1 MPSIDWNLETLRTY
15 VPQRLEPEDFDEFW
29 RDTLAQSSGPAD
41 IELELVDTGIDVV
54 TTYSL
59 TFAGYRGERV
69 HGWVHLP
76 ATRANFPLPAVV
88 QYIGYNGGRGLSHQW
103 NLWAT
108 AGYAHIV
115 LDTRGQGNGFC
126 PGSTPDSGL
135 MSPATGGFLTRGLE
149 SRETYYYRRTFIDA
163 ARIVD
168 AARHLEWV
176 DPRRVAVMGTSQ
188 GGGLALAAA
197 ALSGSAAAVISDV
210 PFLNDF
216 RRAVEITSTDPFAE
230 IRRYLACRPDDT
242 ERAFST
248 LDYFDVSIMAKRITV
263 PGLFSVALMDSIC
276 PPSGVFAAFNGYTGE
291 KQIEIYPMNDHEG
304 GGPHFQQVQ
313 LAWLANQFGK

>member
-1 MPSIDWNLETLRTY
+1 MPSIDLTLDALRTY
-15 VPQRLEPEDFDEFW
+15 VPARPEPEDFDEFW
-29 RDTLAQSSGPAD
+29 SETLAQSAGPAD
-41 IELELVDTGIDVV
+41 IELDRVHTGIEVI

-69 HGWVHLP
+69 HGWVHVP
-76 ATRANFPLPAVV
+76 TTFSGTPLPAVV
-88 QYIGYNGGRGLSHQW
+88 QCIGYNGGRGLPHQW

-108 AGYAHIV
+108 AGYVHVV

-126 PGSTPDSGL
+126 PGSTPDNGL
-135 MSPATGGFLTRGLE
+135 IGPATGGFLTRGLE
-149 SRETYYYRRTFIDA
+149 SRESYYYRRAFVDA

-168 AARHLEWV
+168 VARALEWV
-176 DPRRVAVMGTSQ
+176 DPRRVAVIGTSQ

-197 ALSGSAAAVISDV
+197 ALSGSAAAVIADV

-230 IRRYLACRPDDT
+230 IRRYLACRPDDAD
-242 ERAFST
+242 RAFAT
-248 LDYFDVSIMAKRITV
+248 LDYFDVSIMAGRTEV
-263 PGLFSVALMDSIC
+263 PGLFSAALMDSIC
-276 PPSGVFAAFNGYTGE
+276 PPSGVFAAFNGYAGE

-313 LAWLANQFGK
+313 LSWLAGLFGK